1 MYYGRIW
8 CVVKPSVGIP
18 LMLGAVAV
26 TSLVVHIG
34 VLTHTSWYPAF
45 LEGGKNKMH
54 SEIAAPA
61 APSLALTSPATPATK
76 S

>member
-18 LMLGAVAV
+18 LILGAVAV

-34 VLTHTSWYPAF
+34 ILTHTTWYPAF
-45 LEGGKNKMH
+45 LEGGKNKMQ
-54 SEIAAPA
+54 SEISAPA
-61 APSLALTSPATPATK
+61 SPSLALTTPATPAAK